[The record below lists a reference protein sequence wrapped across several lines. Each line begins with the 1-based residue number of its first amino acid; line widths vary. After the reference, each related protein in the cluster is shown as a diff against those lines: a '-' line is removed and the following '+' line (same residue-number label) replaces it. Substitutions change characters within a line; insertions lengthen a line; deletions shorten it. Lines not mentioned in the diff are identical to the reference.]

1 METTY
6 NTLSPQAVNFFA
18 KLKNYIDLPI
28 YYFGSVQRPDYFF
41 GGSDIDVD
49 IFTPH
54 PKSTVM
60 QMSNFLNKPQDE
72 FKRMV
77 WKLCNGTVAVGQKI
91 MYKDPAQGLVV
102 EFSIYDEKYKA
113 AVLAEH
119 QHKMQLPFYV
129 TFLLIFLK
137 MFYYGLHIISEKLYT
152 TLKRL
157 ILNTLVNT
165 EEEYFVIVDMK

>member
-6 NTLSPQAVNFFA
+6 NTLTPIAADFFA
-18 KLKNYIDLPI
+18 RLKNYLDLPI
-28 YYFGSVQRPDYFF
+28 YYFGSIQRPDYFF

-54 PKSTVM
+54 PKSTII
-60 QMSNFLNKPQDE
+60 QLSNFLHASPDD

-77 WKLCNGTVAVGQKI
+77 WKVGGGAGPVAHGQKF
-91 MYKDPAQGLVV
+91 MYKDPARGLIV

-119 QHKMQLPFYV
+119 QYKMKLPFYV

-137 MFYYGLHIISEKLYT
+137 MFYYGLGLIPDRLYT

-157 ILNTLVNT
+157 ILNTLVNA
-165 EEEYFVIVDMK
+165 EEEHFVIV

>member
-6 NTLSPQAVNFFA
+6 NKLTPNAEAFFA
-18 KLKNYIDLPI
+18 SLKNYLDLPL
-28 YYFGSVQRPDYFF
+28 YYFGSIQRPDYFF

-54 PKSTVM
+54 PKSTII
-60 QMSNFLNKPQDE
+60 QLSNFLHTSPDE

-77 WKLCNGTVAVGQKI
+77 WKVGGPTGVVAHGHKF
-91 MYKDPAQGLVV
+91 MYKDPARSLIV

-119 QHKMQLPFYV
+119 RYKMTLPFYV

-137 MFYYGLHIISEKLYT
+137 MFYYGLGLLPDQLYT
-152 TLKRL
+152 VLKRL
-157 ILNTLVNT
+157 ILNTMVNA
-165 EEEYFVIVDMK
+165 EEEHFVIV